1 MAERAAGRALS
12 ETGWMDPLALA
23 DRLEVPDYK
32 LGVLLVVQD
41 ALEDAASK
49 VRTGEE

>member
-1 MAERAAGRALS
+1 
-12 ETGWMDPLALA
+12 MDATLTEK
-23 DRLEVPDYK
+23 LEVPDYK

-49 VRTGEE
+49 APGNTE